1 MFEISFAEMMV
12 VAVVALLVIGP
23 EKLPKVARTLGH
35 LLGRAQRY
43 VNGVKN
49 DIARDMNMEEL
60 NRLQDQIKKEFD
72 QAQATLNQTTVSV
85 DEQVRQINQAVANT
99 VENIA
104 QPEVITPEAITLHTV
119 APEITAP
126 ETIPVAALQV
136 ADAPVVELSKDTEA
150 APANKASRQVAAPKR
165 TLTPPT
171 PPAETPPTTAVPVQ
185 KSLTLD

>member
-126 ETIPVAALQV
+126 ETIPVA
-136 ADAPVVELSKDTEA
+136 DAPVVELSKDTEA